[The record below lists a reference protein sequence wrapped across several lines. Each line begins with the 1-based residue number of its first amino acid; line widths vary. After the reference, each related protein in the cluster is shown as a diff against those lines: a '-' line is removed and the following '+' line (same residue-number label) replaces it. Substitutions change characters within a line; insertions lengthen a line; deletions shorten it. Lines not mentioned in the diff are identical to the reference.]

1 MAGLQA
7 WTDRPNTLQRCS
19 DGITY
24 PPPRLSRLCRERR
37 EQHPTILQKKQS
49 RFNKPLFQIY
59 QRLPPISVKLI
70 ASAPCSRA
78 QNLAASNDY
87 INIKKEG

>member
-7 WTDRPNTLQRCS
+7 WTDRPNTLVAVQRR
-19 DGITY
+19 Y
-24 PPPRLSRLCRERR
+24 RLSAAEAFPALPRTEGAAS
-37 EQHPTILQKKQS
+37 HDPSKKQS

-70 ASAPCSRA
+70 ASVLCSRT